1 VKTLSLQSK
10 PNARR
15 TERKAQRVV
24 ALRWAH
30 VCFGV
35 VVMCALSACVAQPP
49 ELTARLSSLRAT
61 ITRVAA
67 AGALRC
73 APRELALARAN
84 YEFAYMEL
92 SQGDRV
98 RARQHVD
105 LAEENIGAAQVLTP
119 EHTCNQTHQSANE
132 DGEKAPH
139 ERVDAPVQQLDPF
152 TSH

>member
-1 VKTLSLQSK
+1 VT
-10 PNARR
+10 
-15 TERKAQRVV
+15 TERIAPRVGV
-24 ALRWAH
+24 GSVVLRSAAAA
-30 VCFGV
+30 CF
-35 VVMCALSACVAQPP
+35 SAAAVLAACGTPP
-49 ELTARLSSLRAT
+49 ELTARLSSLRAA
-61 ITRVAA
+61 ITRTAA

-119 EHTCNQTHQSANE
+119 EHGCSQSAIS
-132 DGEKAPH
+132 DGEKAP
-139 ERVDAPVQQLDPF
+139 RDSVDEPVQPLDPF
-152 TSH
+152 TPN